1 MIKEATDVTRK
12 INFRKILTTIP
23 YDSFVSQIHGLVGR
37 TKNVTLDVNIASK
50 RIYELEDTMFVFL
63 DILDN
68 TGNMSAVLVGN
79 RNVDFRTL
87 VQNIKLGLKYR
98 IAGNISLIDDSLDD
112 LPFRDEISGD
122 KLFCIYAI
130 QNYNHTTFGIDMDE
144 FHSSM
149 NLESQYNV
157 IAKYTDYLK
166 NIPVDMVKTIEV
178 SCYQEVVVLLKDGTA
193 FINGKKILDDV
204 KYITLIDIRTICA
217 IGAEKTITCL
227 TEKGRCG
234 HDFINDNNYHYK
246 KIVFTE
252 FGIAALTYEKT
263 VRYYGDFEFGAID
276 YSRFVDVDDI
286 GLIGDSDDIIV
297 VKGDKVYSLFLYS
310 PTVSVSDINIEEDLH
325 GRWII

>member
-1 MIKEATDVTRK
+1 MAKKIGFKKIVT
-12 INFRKILTTIP
+12 NIP
-23 YDSFVSQIHGLVGR
+23 YDSFISQIDSLLGKV
-37 TKNVTLDVNIASK
+37 KNVTLDVSIVSK
-50 RIYELEDTMFVFL
+50 KIYEEEDYMYVLLTIF
-63 DILDN
+63 DSS
-68 TGNMSAVLVGN
+68 GEMSALLVGN
-79 RNVDFRTL
+79 RDVEFQTL
-87 VQNIKLGLKYR
+87 VQDIKIGLKYR
-98 IAGNISLIDDSLDD
+98 VVGNVSMVDDSFDEKL
-112 LPFRDEISGD
+112 LFEDEISGD

-149 NLESQYNV
+149 DLDEQYNV
-157 IAKYTDYLK
+157 ITKYTDYLK
-166 NIPVDMVKTIEV
+166 NIPVDMVEDIVV
-178 SCYQEVVVLLKDGTA
+178 SCYQEVVILLKDGTA
-193 FINGKKILDDV
+193 FVNGKKILDDV

-217 IGAEKTITCL
+217 IGADRTITCL
-227 TEKGRCG
+227 TKKGRCG

>member
-1 MIKEATDVTRK
+1 
-12 INFRKILTTIP
+12 
-23 YDSFVSQIHGLVGR
+23 
-37 TKNVTLDVNIASK
+37 
-50 RIYELEDTMFVFL
+50 
-63 DILDN
+63 
-68 TGNMSAVLVGN
+68 
-79 RNVDFRTL
+79 
-87 VQNIKLGLKYR
+87 
-98 IAGNISLIDDSLDD
+98 
-112 LPFRDEISGD
+112 
-122 KLFCIYAI
+122 
-130 QNYNHTTFGIDMDE
+130 MD
-144 FHSSM
+144 
-149 NLESQYNV
+149 LESQYNV

-217 IGAEKTITCL
+217 IGADKTITCL
-227 TEKGRCG
+227 TKKGRLG

-263 VRYYGDFEFGAID
+263 VRYYGDFNFGAID

>member
-1 MIKEATDVTRK
+1 
-12 INFRKILTTIP
+12 
-23 YDSFVSQIHGLVGR
+23 
-37 TKNVTLDVNIASK
+37 
-50 RIYELEDTMFVFL
+50 
-63 DILDN
+63 
-68 TGNMSAVLVGN
+68 MSAVLVGN

-122 KLFCIYAI
+122 KLFCIYAL

-178 SCYQEVVVLLKDGTA
+178 SCYQEVVVLLKDGAA

-204 KYITLIDIRTICA
+204 KYIILIDIRTICA

-252 FGIAALTYEKT
+252 FGIAALTHEKT
-263 VRYYGDFEFGAID
+263 VKYYGDFNFGAID

>member
-1 MIKEATDVTRK
+1 MTRK

-98 IAGNISLIDDSLDD
+98 IAGNISFIDDSLDD

-122 KLFCIYAI
+122 KLFCIYAL

-166 NIPVDMVKTIEV
+166 NIPVDMVKTI
-178 SCYQEVVVLLKDGTA
+178 DGTA

-252 FGIAALTYEKT
+252 FGIAALTHEKT
-263 VRYYGDFEFGAID
+263 VKYYGDFNFGAID

>member
-1 MIKEATDVTRK
+1 MTKK
-12 INFRKILTTIP
+12 INFRKIETTIP
-23 YDSFVSQIHGLVGR
+23 YDAFISKINGLGR
-37 TKNVTLDVNIASK
+37 VKNVTLDVNVVSK
-50 RIYELEDTMFVFL
+50 KIYELDDAMFVLLKVF
-63 DILDN
+63 DN
-68 TGNMSAVLVGN
+68 TGEMFALLVGN
-79 RNVDFRTL
+79 RNTDFQKL
-87 VQNIKLGLKYR
+87 VQNIRFGLKYR
-98 IAGNISLIDDSLDD
+98 IAGNVSMIDDSLDEYQD
-112 LPFRDEISGD
+112 LPFRNEISGD
-122 KLFCIYAI
+122 KVFCIYAL

-144 FHSSM
+144 FHSCM
-149 NLESQYNV
+149 DLEEQYNV
-157 IAKYTDYLK
+157 IAKYTNYLK

-227 TEKGRCG
+227 TKKGRCG

-252 FGIAALTYEKT
+252 FGIAALTHEKT
-263 VRYYGDFEFGAID
+263 VKYYGDFEFGAID

-310 PTVSVSDINIEEDLH
+310 PTINVSDINVEDCLH

>member
-1 MIKEATDVTRK
+1 MAKKIGFKKIVT
-12 INFRKILTTIP
+12 NIP
-23 YDSFVSQIHGLVGR
+23 YDSFISQIDSLLGKV
-37 TKNVTLDVNIASK
+37 KNVTLDVSIVSK
-50 RIYELEDTMFVFL
+50 KIYEEEDYMYVLLTIF
-63 DILDN
+63 DSS
-68 TGNMSAVLVGN
+68 GEMSALLVGN
-79 RNVDFRTL
+79 RDVEFQTL
-87 VQNIKLGLKYR
+87 VQDIKIGLKYR
-98 IAGNISLIDDSLDD
+98 VVGNVSMVDDSFDEKL
-112 LPFRDEISGD
+112 LFEDEISGD

-149 NLESQYNV
+149 DLEEQYNV
-157 IAKYTDYLK
+157 ITKYTDYLK
-166 NIPVDMVKTIEV
+166 NIPVDMVEDIVV
-178 SCYQEVVVLLKDGTA
+178 SCYQEVVILLKDGTA
-193 FINGKKILDDV
+193 FVNGKKILDDV

-217 IGAEKTITCL
+217 IGADRTITCL
-227 TEKGRCG
+227 TKKGRCG

-263 VRYYGDFEFGAID
+263 VKYYGDFNFGAID
-276 YSRFVDVDDI
+276 YSRFMDVDDI

-310 PTVSVSDINIEEDLH
+310 PTVNVSDINVEDYLH

>member
-1 MIKEATDVTRK
+1 MTRK

-157 IAKYTDYLK
+157 IAKYTNYLK

-204 KYITLIDIRTICA
+204 EYITLIDIRTICA

-227 TEKGRCG
+227 SEKGRCG

-252 FGIAALTYEKT
+252 FGIAALTHEKT
-263 VRYYGDFEFGAID
+263 VKYYGDFNFGAID

>member
-1 MIKEATDVTRK
+1 MTRK

-50 RIYELEDTMFVFL
+50 RICELEDTMFVFL

-87 VQNIKLGLKYR
+87 VQDIKLGLKYR
-98 IAGNISLIDDSLDD
+98 IAGNVSLIDDSLDD

-157 IAKYTDYLK
+157 IAKYTNYLK

-204 KYITLIDIRTICA
+204 EYITLIDIRTICA

-227 TEKGRCG
+227 SEKGRCG

-252 FGIAALTYEKT
+252 FGIAALTHEKT
-263 VRYYGDFEFGAID
+263 VKYYGDFNFGAID

>member
-122 KLFCIYAI
+122 KLFCIYAL
-130 QNYNHTTFGIDMDE
+130 Q
-144 FHSSM
+144 
-149 NLESQYNV
+149 
-157 IAKYTDYLK
+157 
-166 NIPVDMVKTIEV
+166 
-178 SCYQEVVVLLKDGTA
+178 
-193 FINGKKILDDV
+193 
-204 KYITLIDIRTICA
+204 
-217 IGAEKTITCL
+217 
-227 TEKGRCG
+227 
-234 HDFINDNNYHYK
+234 
-246 KIVFTE
+246 
-252 FGIAALTYEKT
+252 
-263 VRYYGDFEFGAID
+263 
-276 YSRFVDVDDI
+276 
-286 GLIGDSDDIIV
+286 
-297 VKGDKVYSLFLYS
+297 KV
-310 PTVSVSDINIEEDLH
+310 E
-325 GRWII
+325 

>member
-1 MIKEATDVTRK
+1 MTKK
-12 INFRKILTTIP
+12 INFRNILTTIP
-23 YDSFVSQIHGLVGR
+23 YDSFVSQIHGLVGEV
-37 TKNVTLDVNIASK
+37 KNVILDVSFASK
-50 RIYELEDTMFVFL
+50 RIYELDDAMFVLLNIFDSSGEL
-63 DILDN
+63 PAL
-68 TGNMSAVLVGN
+68 LVGN
-79 RNVDFRTL
+79 RDADFQTL
-87 VQNIKLGLKYR
+87 VQNIRFGLKYR
-98 IAGNISLIDDSLDD
+98 IAGNVSMIDDSLDEYQD
-112 LPFRDEISGD
+112 LPFRNEISGD
-122 KLFCIYAI
+122 KVFCIYAL
-130 QNYNHTTFGIDMDE
+130 QNYNHTTFGIDLDE

-149 NLESQYNV
+149 NLKEQYNV

-166 NIPVDMVKTIEV
+166 NIPVDMVEDIMV

-217 IGAEKTITCL
+217 IGADKTITCL
-227 TEKGRCG
+227 TKKGRLG

>member
-1 MIKEATDVTRK
+1 MTRK

-98 IAGNISLIDDSLDD
+98 IAGNISFIDDSLDD

-122 KLFCIYAI
+122 KLFCIYAL

-252 FGIAALTYEKT
+252 FGIAALTHEKT
-263 VRYYGDFEFGAID
+263 VKYYGDFNFGAID

>member
-1 MIKEATDVTRK
+1 MAKKIGFKKIVT
-12 INFRKILTTIP
+12 NIP
-23 YDSFVSQIHGLVGR
+23 YDSFISQIDSLLGKV
-37 TKNVTLDVNIASK
+37 KNVTLDVSIVSK
-50 RIYELEDTMFVFL
+50 KIYEEEDYMYVLLTIF
-63 DILDN
+63 DSS
-68 TGNMSAVLVGN
+68 GEMSALLVGN
-79 RNVDFRTL
+79 RDVEFQTL
-87 VQNIKLGLKYR
+87 VQDIKIGLKYR
-98 IAGNISLIDDSLDD
+98 VVGNVSMVDDSFDEKL
-112 LPFRDEISGD
+112 LFEDEISGD

-149 NLESQYNV
+149 DLDEQYNV
-157 IAKYTDYLK
+157 ITKYTDYLK
-166 NIPVDMVKTIEV
+166 NIPVDMVEDIVV
-178 SCYQEVVVLLKDGTA
+178 SCYQEVVILLKDGTA
-193 FINGKKILDDV
+193 FVNGKKILDDV

-217 IGAEKTITCL
+217 IGADRTITCL
-227 TEKGRCG
+227 TKKGRCG

-263 VRYYGDFEFGAID
+263 VKYYGDFNFGAID
-276 YSRFVDVDDI
+276 YSRFMDVDDI

-310 PTVSVSDINIEEDLH
+310 PTVNVSDINVEDYLH

>member
-1 MIKEATDVTRK
+1 MTRK

-122 KLFCIYAI
+122 KLFCIYAL

-252 FGIAALTYEKT
+252 FGIAALTHEKT
-263 VRYYGDFEFGAID
+263 VKYYGDFNFGAID

>member
-1 MIKEATDVTRK
+1 MTKK
-12 INFRKILTTIP
+12 INFRKIETKIP
-23 YDSFVSQIHGLVGR
+23 YDSFVDKIGSLVGR
-37 TKNVTLDVNIASK
+37 VKNVTLDVSVVSK
-50 RIYELEDTMFVFL
+50 KIYELDDDMFVLLNVF
-63 DILDN
+63 DN
-68 TGNMSAVLVGN
+68 TGEMLALLVGN
-79 RNVDFRTL
+79 RNADFQTL
-87 VQNIKLGLKYR
+87 VQDIKLGLKYR
-98 IAGNISLIDDSLDD
+98 IAGNVSVIDDSFDES
-112 LPFRDEISGD
+112 LPFRDEISGN
-122 KLFCIYAI
+122 KVFCIYAL
-130 QNYNHTTFGIDMDE
+130 QNYNHTTFGIDLDE
-144 FHSSM
+144 FHSCM
-149 NLESQYNV
+149 DLEEQYNV
-157 IAKYTDYLK
+157 IAKYTDYL
-166 NIPVDMVKTIEV
+166 NDIPVGMVEDIVV

-193 FINGKKILDDV
+193 FINGKKTLDDV

-252 FGIAALTYEKT
+252 FGIAALTHEKT
-263 VRYYGDFEFGAID
+263 VKYYGDFNFGAID

-310 PTVSVSDINIEEDLH
+310 PTISVSDINIEEDLH

>member
-1 MIKEATDVTRK
+1 MAKKIGFKKIVT
-12 INFRKILTTIP
+12 NIP
-23 YDSFVSQIHGLVGR
+23 YDSFISQIDSLLGKV
-37 TKNVTLDVNIASK
+37 KNVTLDVSIVSK
-50 RIYELEDTMFVFL
+50 KIYEEEDYMYVLLTIF
-63 DILDN
+63 DSS
-68 TGNMSAVLVGN
+68 GEMSALLVGN
-79 RNVDFRTL
+79 RDVEFQTL
-87 VQNIKLGLKYR
+87 VQDIKIGLKYR
-98 IAGNISLIDDSLDD
+98 VVGNVSMVDDSFDEKL
-112 LPFRDEISGD
+112 LFEDEISGD

-149 NLESQYNV
+149 DLDEQYNV
-157 IAKYTDYLK
+157 ITKYTDYLK

-252 FGIAALTYEKT
+252 FGIAALTHEKT
-263 VRYYGDFEFGAID
+263 VKYYGDFNFGAID

>member
-130 QNYNHTTFGIDMDE
+130 QN
-144 FHSSM
+144 
-149 NLESQYNV
+149 
-157 IAKYTDYLK
+157 
-166 NIPVDMVKTIEV
+166 
-178 SCYQEVVVLLKDGTA
+178 
-193 FINGKKILDDV
+193 
-204 KYITLIDIRTICA
+204 
-217 IGAEKTITCL
+217 
-227 TEKGRCG
+227 
-234 HDFINDNNYHYK
+234 
-246 KIVFTE
+246 
-252 FGIAALTYEKT
+252 
-263 VRYYGDFEFGAID
+263 
-276 YSRFVDVDDI
+276 
-286 GLIGDSDDIIV
+286 
-297 VKGDKVYSLFLYS
+297 
-310 PTVSVSDINIEEDLH
+310 
-325 GRWII
+325 